1 MRSTAPPSRATEP
14 LLRAGVSRTVTL
26 NSGVEPVD
34 VFVETH
40 VPPETLIIVGAGDVG
55 IPLARMAKIIG
66 LRVIVVDARERFATR
81 DRFPDAD
88 EIRVGIP
95 SEIVESLPLGDSTYV
110 VLVVH
115 DYKYE
120 VPVLTRVLE
129 QPVAYVG
136 LLGSRRRGK
145 ALREFLAEQGID
157 EDALSRIH
165 VPVGLEHWR
174 AHGAGDRRQHS
185 RGDARDACS
194 ARRRSSRVR
203 AHRITRDALDPVR
216 LEGMVLCED
225 VRDSTGRPALK
236 KGQVLGG
243 TDLPTLGALEWTE
256 LHVIERDRG
265 ELLEEDAGRQVAGAA
280 AGEGTAVGT
289 FSGGHWAI
297 AATRRGVLE
306 VEVDTLAKMNRI
318 EGVCVYTLYDGQIVD
333 AGELVARAKIT
344 PFVLRAEAVERAE
357 ELASEGNGIVRVRE
371 FRPARIAAVVQE
383 RLDERALARFRQ
395 VLGEK
400 AAWFGASLERRPRHA
415 RRCRRRRGRDR
426 RRR

>member
-1 MRSTAPPSRATEP
+1 MSSWNRSGVSDTAAYEGVRDEVTHGRRAAIVTALAEPFARMLVRADGTRVGSLGSDALDRAAVAETEP

-115 DYKYE
+115 DYKHE

-129 QPVAYVG
+129 RPVAYVG

-157 EDALSRIH
+157 EDELARIH
-165 VPVGLEHWR
+165 VPVGLEYWR
-174 AHGAGDRRQHS
+174 AHGAGDRRQHP
-185 RGDARDACS
+185 RADARARVQRAPKRVS
-194 ARRRSSRVR
+194 A
-203 AHRITRDALDPVR
+203 
-216 LEGMVLCED
+216 
-225 VRDSTGRPALK
+225 
-236 KGQVLGG
+236 
-243 TDLPTLGALEWTE
+243 
-256 LHVIERDRG
+256 
-265 ELLEEDAGRQVAGAA
+265 
-280 AGEGTAVGT
+280 
-289 FSGGHWAI
+289 
-297 AATRRGVLE
+297 
-306 VEVDTLAKMNRI
+306 
-318 EGVCVYTLYDGQIVD
+318 
-333 AGELVARAKIT
+333 
-344 PFVLRAEAVERAE
+344 
-357 ELASEGNGIVRVRE
+357 
-371 FRPARIAAVVQE
+371 
-383 RLDERALARFRQ
+383 
-395 VLGEK
+395 
-400 AAWFGASLERRPRHA
+400 
-415 RRCRRRRGRDR
+415 
-426 RRR
+426 